1 MTQDAKQKTE
11 LEVLFKFLKQY
22 RMPLLLV
29 SFSCAILSFVISL
42 FIPKEYESTAVV
54 FPPASLSL
62 DLSTENPN
70 FGYDIEADRL
80 LQILQSK
87 EIRDS
92 VIKRF
97 NLVDYYKINRDDRD
111 WLSKADRAYRKDVEF
126 KRSTFMSIVINC
138 QTKDPELSAN
148 IVNYILEI
156 GNKVRETIYKQNV
169 RLAHKKILDEYY
181 GEKRITDSLYAI
193 LQKRFNE
200 EGISGLLLLA
210 PNAQL
215 NFNLHEM
222 TGKKTEA
229 GVSSLLGTEILK
241 YRFHFD
247 RQNDYETRSKRIGKM
262 LEYPVSQIHI
272 LDSAEPNY
280 RKTYP
285 MVTLNVLIS
294 FVLGFLF
301 TSIYFIIKPRV

>member
-1 MTQDAKQKTE
+1 MSSENKQKTE
-11 LEVLFKFLKQY
+11 FEVLFQFLKRY
-22 RMPLLLV
+22 RLPLFFV
-29 SFSCAILSFVISL
+29 SFICAVVSAVISL
-42 FIPKEYESTAVV
+42 MIPKEYISSAVV

-92 VIKRF
+92 VIRRF
-97 NLVDYYKINRDDRD
+97 NLADYYEIDRKALD
-111 WLSKADRAYRKDVEF
+111 WVSKTDRAYRKDVEF
-126 KRSTFMSIVINC
+126 KRSTFMSIVISC

-148 IVNYILEI
+148 IVNYILEM
-156 GNKVRETIYKQNV
+156 GDKVREKIYKQNV
-169 RLAHKKILDEYY
+169 KLAYTKVQDEYNV
-181 GEKRITDSLYAI
+181 EKAITDSLYTI
-193 LQKRFNE
+193 LKKRFSE
-200 EGISGLLLLA
+200 EGVSGLLLLA

-215 NFNLHEM
+215 NFNLQQT
-222 TGKKTEA
+222 TGKKSEA
-229 GVSSLLGTEILK
+229 SDVSLLGAEILK

-247 RQNDYETRSKRIGKM
+247 RQNEYEMRLKRIGKM
-262 LEYPVSQIHI
+262 LEYPVSRIHI

-285 MVTLNVLIS
+285 MVTLNVMVS
-294 FVLGFLF
+294 FVLGFFF
-301 TSIYFIIKPRV
+301 TSIYYIIKPRA

>member
-1 MTQDAKQKTE
+1 MAQDIKEKTE
-11 LEVLFKFLKQY
+11 LEVLFQFLKRY
-22 RMPLLLV
+22 RLPLILV
-29 SFSCAILSFVISL
+29 SFTCAVLSAVVSL
-42 FIPKEYESTAVV
+42 MIPKEYESTAVV

-92 VIKRF
+92 VISHF
-97 NLVDYYKINRDDRD
+97 NLVEYYEINPDSKD

-126 KRSTFMSIVINC
+126 KRSTFMSIVITC

-148 IVNYILEI
+148 IVNYILAMA
-156 GNKVRETIYKQNV
+156 NKVRENIYKQNV
-169 RLAHKKILDEYY
+169 KLAYSKVMDEYSV
-181 GEKRITDSLYAI
+181 EKTITDSLYTI
-193 LQKRFNE
+193 LQKRFSE

-215 NFNLHEM
+215 NFDLRQM
-222 TGKKTEA
+222 TGKKSEA
-229 GVSSLLGTEILK
+229 GLSSLLGAEILK

-247 RQNDYETRSKRIGKM
+247 RQNEYEMRAKRIGKM
-262 LEYPVSQIHI
+262 LEYPISQIHI

-285 MVTLNVLIS
+285 MVTLNVVIS
-294 FVLGFLF
+294 FALGFLF
-301 TSIYFIIKPRV
+301 TSFYFIIKPRV

>member
-1 MTQDAKQKTE
+1 MENKQKTE
-11 LEVLFKFLKQY
+11 IQVLFQFLKRY
-22 RMPLLLV
+22 RLPLFFV
-29 SFSCAILSFVISL
+29 SFLCAVISAVISL
-42 FIPKEYESTAVV
+42 MIPKEYASTAVV

-92 VIKRF
+92 VIRRF
-97 NLVDYYKINRDDRD
+97 NLVDYYEINPDSKD
-111 WLSKADRAYRKDVEF
+111 WLSKADRAYRRDVEF
-126 KRSTFMSIVINC
+126 KRSTFMSIVITC
-138 QTKDPELSAN
+138 QTKDAELSAN
-148 IVNYILEI
+148 IVNYILEMA
-156 GNKVRETIYKQNV
+156 NKVRENIYKQNV
-169 RLAHKKILDEYY
+169 KLAYSKIMDEYTV
-181 GEKRITDSLYAI
+181 EKTITDSLYNI
-193 LQKRFNE
+193 LQKRFSE

-215 NFNLHEM
+215 NFNLQQM
-222 TGKKTEA
+222 TGKKSETS
-229 GVSSLLGTEILK
+229 GVSLLGAEILK

-247 RQNDYETRSKRIGKM
+247 RQNEYEMRAKRIGKM

-280 RKTYP
+280 RKAYP
-285 MVTLNVLIS
+285 MVTLNVIIS
-294 FVLGFLF
+294 FALGFLF
-301 TSIYFIIKPRV
+301 TSFYFIIKPRA

>member
-1 MTQDAKQKTE
+1 MNQDIKQKTE
-11 LEVLFKFLKQY
+11 LDVLFQFLKRY
-22 RMPLLLV
+22 RMPLVLV
-29 SFSCAILSFVISL
+29 SFACAVISAVISL
-42 FIPKEYESTAVV
+42 MIPKEYESTAVV

-92 VIKRF
+92 VISRF
-97 NLVDYYKINRDDRD
+97 NLADYYEINRDAKD
-111 WLSKADRAYRKDVEF
+111 WLSRTDKAYRRDVEF
-126 KRSTFMSIVINC
+126 KRSTFMSIVITC

-148 IVNYILEI
+148 IVNYILEMAD
-156 GNKVRETIYKQNV
+156 KVRENIYKQNV
-169 RLAHKKILDEYY
+169 KLAYSKIMDEY
-181 GEKRITDSLYAI
+181 GVEKKITDSLYSI

-215 NFNLHEM
+215 NFNLQEM
-222 TGKKTEA
+222 TGKKSETA
-229 GVSSLLGTEILK
+229 AVSLLGAEILK

-247 RQNDYETRSKRIGKM
+247 RQNEYEMRAKRIGKM

-285 MVTLNVLIS
+285 MVTLNVMLS
-294 FVLGFLF
+294 FVLGFLL
-301 TSIYFIIKPRV
+301 TSVYFIIKPKG

>member
-1 MTQDAKQKTE
+1 MTQEIKQKTE
-11 LEVLFKFLKQY
+11 LDVLFQFLKRY
-22 RMPLLLV
+22 RLPLFL
-29 SFSCAILSFVISL
+29 LSFTCAVLSAVVSL
-42 FIPKEYESTAVV
+42 MIPKEYESTAVV

-92 VIKRF
+92 VISRF
-97 NLVDYYKINRDDRD
+97 NLADYYEINRDAKD
-111 WLSKADRAYRKDVEF
+111 WLSRTDRAYRRDVEF
-126 KRSTFMSIVINC
+126 KRSTFMSIVITC

-148 IVNYILEI
+148 IVNYILEMA
-156 GNKVRETIYKQNV
+156 NKVRENIYKQNV
-169 RLAHKKILDEYY
+169 KLAYSKIMDEYTV
-181 GEKRITDSLYAI
+181 EKTITDSLYDI
-193 LQKRFNE
+193 LQKRFSE

-215 NFNLHEM
+215 NFNLQEM
-222 TGKKTEA
+222 TGKKTDTK
-229 GVSSLLGTEILK
+229 VVSLLGAEILK

-247 RQNDYETRSKRIGKM
+247 RQNEYEMRAKRIGKM

-285 MVTLNVLIS
+285 MVTLNVIIS

-301 TSIYFIIKPRV
+301 TSVYFIIKPKA